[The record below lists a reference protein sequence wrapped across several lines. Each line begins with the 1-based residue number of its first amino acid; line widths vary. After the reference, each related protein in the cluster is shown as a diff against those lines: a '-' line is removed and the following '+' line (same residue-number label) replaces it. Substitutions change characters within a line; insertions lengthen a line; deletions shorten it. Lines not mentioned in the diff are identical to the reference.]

1 MDYIYDILVN
11 FKYPLIEFYDWNRD
25 DTIENIKRIPLYKIE
40 SSVLNELKYNKFKI
54 DITNIKGLTKLFNSK
69 KIYNS
74 LVYTDG
80 NEAIAFKFDNN
91 GVCIGKSKLLLDEEN
106 EIINSSDIV
115 NLSDIKYEV
124 ISNDNVIKYM
134 TRKQVL
140 ITNYLAKY
148 ITDITDYDKLNYI
161 SYECFNTYHKVS
173 KDELISYIKSGWNDK
188 YYEIYDFLTN
198 YSMNKG

>member
-11 FKYPLIEFYDWNRD
+11 FKYPLIEFYDWNKD

-40 SSVLNELKYNKFKI
+40 SNVLNELKYNKFKI

-161 SYECFNTYHKVS
+161 SYECFNAYHKVS